1 MIDFKRYFIKI
12 YRKGK
17 IIKTVDLYSTY
28 EDIEKG
34 ALNKAV
40 VLKNQDGY
48 YLDIHFF
55 DKADRFEIE
64 EIGE

>member
-1 MIDFKRYFIKI
+1 
-12 YRKGK
+12 
-17 IIKTVDLYSTY
+17 VDLYSTY

-40 VLKNQDGY
+40 VFKNQDGY